1 MNDSA
6 PLVAE
11 WARCDEAAFTAARRL
26 EQALDAWSEAAGE
39 PPTPAEVH
47 AARRLRFVA
56 NHRLRWILFTT
67 RRAQDRLRL
76 I

>member
-6 PLVAE
+6 QLVAL
-11 WARCDEAAFTAARRL
+11 WASFDEAAYAAARRL
-26 EQALDAWSEAAGE
+26 ERALDAWSEAAGE
-39 PPTPAEVH
+39 PSTPAEVH

-56 NHRLRWILFTT
+56 NHRLRWILFQT